1 MVRSEG
7 IYNACGHLKISLHH
21 SLLNVLHFNRSVCIT
36 ISFFYSLLQSLPDPF
51 QPSQIDLFISSIHW
65 AMPHSFPAKNGHRD
79 FHLFSLIALGYS
91 RVGNDKQLY
100 VILSRSLTSILVLRE
115 GCARICLGNI
125 VLFFSICFLWSD
137 PVDTF

>member
-1 MVRSEG
+1 MVRSER
-7 IYNACGHLKISLHH
+7 IYNARGHLRISLHR

-36 ISFFYSLLQSLPDPF
+36 ISFFYSLLQILPDPF
-51 QPSQIDLFISSIHW
+51 QPAQTDLFISSIHW
-65 AMPHSFPAKNGHRD
+65 AMPHTFLAKNGYKD
-79 FHLFSLIALGYS
+79 FYLFSLIALECS

-100 VILSRSLTSILVLRE
+100 VTFSRSLAPIMVLRE

-125 VLFFSICFLWSD
+125 VLFFSICFLRSN